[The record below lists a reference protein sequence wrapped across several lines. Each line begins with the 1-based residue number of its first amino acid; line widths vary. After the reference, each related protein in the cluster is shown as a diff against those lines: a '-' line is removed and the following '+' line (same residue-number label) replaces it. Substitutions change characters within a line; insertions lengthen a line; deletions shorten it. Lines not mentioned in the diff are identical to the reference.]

1 MNQTSKEVLI
11 TQQTMDGTPASNENA
26 GDATDDAATAG
37 ANLVNSRM
45 KGYSIA
51 YMYPNL
57 RKKAVNL
64 TLQTSSCDI
73 GNHRK

>member
-1 MNQTSKEVLI
+1 MLQIN
-11 TQQTMDGTPASNENA
+11 NENA

-45 KGYSIA
+45 KWYSIA